1 MKFILLFLFAAVQ
14 TFAATLTLEAQ
25 RRDIASGAPMTERVE
40 IDTSKVG
47 IIVVDMWNF
56 HWCKTSTARVGALV
70 PRMNRCLEELRKM
83 GAQVFLC
90 PTDVADNYVG
100 TRMIE
105 SVLAVEPMPIPKAR
119 KIECPAAAD
128 GGGCTCGPG
137 NRCLVNY
144 GWDGMHPDLIV
155 GESDLMPNDPEMLY
169 AILKKRGITHLI
181 FMGVHTQVCL
191 LGKSIGMRNMLEAGF
206 QCYLCRDLTDAH
218 GMYDPV
224 KGITPDAFTRGV
236 VAHFEKY
243 LAPSINMVDTLRA
256 AKLWDENA
264 IVDPVR
270 VAPWG
275 TVKRPH
281 HFEKSVV
288 VTLSAPWEPEAKIHY
303 TLDGSEPTVSSP
315 TYTAPLT
322 FEKTTRVRTCA
333 FANGKPVALATDAFF
348 ARQNPEPP
356 QPNIILS
363 SLKPRR
369 AVGPGHSPSFSDHR
383 FSPISNPP
391 QMNLSN
397 RKEALRIRGKKYD
410 SGIGV
415 QAPNQLI
422 YDLKPEY
429 ARFVALAGIDDHI
442 LDVSNG
448 SNLAMHPSVIFRV
461 FIDGEMAAE
470 SPVMRIS
477 EPAWRFDVPIP
488 SGSKMISLVA
498 TDAGDGNKE
507 DLGNWVDCGFVTK

>member
-1 MKFILLFLFAAVQ
+1 MKLVIFLLLAAMEAR
-14 TFAATLTLEAQ
+14 AATLILDAQ
-25 RRDIASGAPMTERVE
+25 RRDTKSDATRVERVE
-40 IDTSKVG
+40 VDVAKVG
-47 IIVVDMWNF
+47 VIVVDMWNW
-56 HWCKTSTARVGALV
+56 HWCKTSTERVGALV

-100 TRMIE
+100 TRMVE
-105 SVLAVEPMPIPKAR
+105 EVLAVEPMPIAKVR
-119 KIECPAAAD
+119 KIDCPAAAD

-137 NRCLVNY
+137 NRCVVNY

-155 GESDLMPNDPEMLY
+155 GENDLMPNDPEMLY

-191 LGKSIGMRNMLEAGF
+191 LGKSVGMRAMLEAGF
-206 QCYLCRDLTDAH
+206 ECYLARDLTDAH

-224 KGITPDAFTRGV
+224 KGITPDAFTQGV

-243 LAPSINMVDTLRA
+243 LAPSINLLETL
-256 AKLWDENA
+256 KIKDVLE
-264 IVDPVR
+264 PVR

-275 TVKRPH
+275 TVMRPH
-281 HFEKSVV
+281 HFENAVT
-288 VTLSAPWEPEAKIHY
+288 VTLSAPTQINAAIFY
-303 TLDGSEPTVSSP
+303 TVDGTEPTAESAKYS
-315 TYTAPLT
+315 APLRIT
-322 FEKTTRVRTCA
+322 NSVHLKARA
-333 FANGKPVALATDAFF
+333 FVNSKPVSLGTHAFF
-348 ARQNPEPP
+348 ARQNPEAPAP
-356 QPNIILS
+356 QIALS
-363 SLKPRR
+363 SLTPRR
-369 AVGPGHSPSFSDHR
+369 AVGPGHSPSFKDHR
-383 FSPISNPP
+383 FSPVSNLP

-397 RKEALRIRGKKYD
+397 RKESLRVHGKTYA

-429 ARFVALAGIDDHI
+429 ARFVALAGMDEHI

-448 SNLAMHPSVIFRV
+448 SNLAMHPSAIFRV
-461 FIDGEMAAE
+461 FIDGKLAAE

-477 EPAWRFDVPIP
+477 EPAWRFDVAIP
-488 SGSKMISLVA
+488 AGSKMISLVA
-498 TDAGDGNKE
+498 TDAGNGNKE
-507 DLGNWVDCGFVTK
+507 DLGNWVECGFVTK

>member
-1 MKFILLFLFAAVQ
+1 MKHILLLLLAVVESY
-14 TFAATLTLEAQ
+14 AATLNLEAQ
-25 RRDIASGAPMTERVE
+25 RRDIASGAPTMERVE
-40 IDTSKVG
+40 VDTSKVG
-47 IIVVDMWNF
+47 VIVVDMWNF

-70 PRMNRCLEELRKM
+70 PRMNRCLEELRQM

-100 TRMIE
+100 TPMVE
-105 SVLAVEPMPIPKAR
+105 SVLAVEPMTIPKLK
-119 KIECPAAAD
+119 KIDCPSAPD

-137 NRCLVNY
+137 NRCQVNY
-144 GWDGMHPDLIV
+144 GWDGMHPDLVV
-155 GESDLMPNDPEMLY
+155 GENDLMPNDPEMLY
-169 AILKKRGITHLI
+169 AILRKRGITHLI

-224 KGITPDAFTRGV
+224 KGITPDAFTAGV
-236 VAHFEKY
+236 VAHFERY
-243 LAPSINMVDTLRA
+243 LAPSINMAETLHISDV
-256 AKLWDENA
+256 LE
-264 IVDPVR
+264 PVR
-270 VAPWG
+270 FAPWG
-275 TVKRPH
+275 TVARPH
-281 HFEKSVV
+281 HFEDTVV
-288 VTLSAPWEPEAKIHY
+288 VTLSAPMQTNATIHY
-303 TLDGSEPTVSSP
+303 TLDGSEPTARSP
-315 TYTAPLT
+315 RYSAPLAI
-322 FEKTTRVRTCA
+322 KDSAHVKASA
-333 FANGKPVALATDAFF
+333 FINGKTVALSTHAFF

-356 QPNIILS
+356 APEISLS

-369 AVGPGHSPSFSDHR
+369 AVGPGHSPEFKDHR
-383 FSPISNPP
+383 FSPVSNPP

-397 RKEALRIRGKKYD
+397 RKESLRIRGKTYP
-410 SGIGV
+410 SGVGV

-429 ARFVALAGIDDHI
+429 TRFVALAGMDDHV

-461 FIDGEMAAE
+461 FIDGKLAAE

-488 SGSKMISLVA
+488 QGSKMISLAA
-498 TDAGDGNKE
+498 TDAGNGNKE
-507 DLGNWVDCGFVTK
+507 DLANWVNCGFVTK